1 MCQIWCRISGH
12 SNGVCDE
19 TDDCLC
25 SGESVEKHFC
35 SDEHYNEDEQH
46 TICAGFCQFKGKQT
60 GDCNDNRECV
70 CVEQD
75 LEGEHVKCVSDAV
88 CKMYCQ
94 FDKKTRTGQC
104 GGDYGWDCIC
114 TNNDEKNEVRSL
126 N

>member
-1 MCQIWCRISGH
+1 MIMILVQNIFSMPNPMCFLLFLGARVVKRQAVLCKVPKVCQIWCRISGH

-60 GDCNDNRECV
+60 GT
-70 CVEQD
+70 
-75 LEGEHVKCVSDAV
+75 LI
-88 CKMYCQ
+88 
-94 FDKKTRTGQC
+94 FL
-104 GGDYGWDCIC
+104 
-114 TNNDEKNEVRSL
+114 KNKSTFEFSRVFST
-126 N
+126 

>member
-1 MCQIWCRISGH
+1 MFLLFLGARVVKRQAVLCKVPKVCQIWCRISGH

-60 GDCNDNRECV
+60 GT
-70 CVEQD
+70 
-75 LEGEHVKCVSDAV
+75 L
-88 CKMYCQ
+88 
-94 FDKKTRTGQC
+94 
-104 GGDYGWDCIC
+104 I
-114 TNNDEKNEVRSL
+114 SL
-126 N
+126 NYKERGGKNGSWFYAIMKSPFMSLSKKIKAHIVL